1 MAHGCQCHLKL
12 VSAKPGTRAQ
22 DFPSLPCHILCPF
35 RASSSARHNMTLFV
49 QQSSTPTA
57 HICIL
62 ILQKA
67 HSPCSEPAPVA
78 LCNAEPIAVAK
89 EHRRKATKGWEA
101 KPLTC
106 LQMAEMCPETI
117 HYLCPQKASLDLHC
131 L

>member
-1 MAHGCQCHLKL
+1 MSVPLETGQCQAWHPCPGFPI
-12 VSAKPGTRAQ
+12 SA
-22 DFPSLPCHILCPF
+22 LPYLCPF
-35 RASSSARHNMTLFV
+35 RASSSATYNMTLFV

-78 LCNAEPIAVAK
+78 LCNTEPTAVAK
-89 EHRRKATKGWEA
+89 EQRRKATKGWEA

-117 HYLCPQKASLDLHC
+117 LYLCPKKASLDLHC